1 MGTKRRSTR
10 VGVIGYGFIGANLVK
25 RIDSTDGLELAFVY
39 NRDPKRVAEL
49 PRELVADDLDDIA
62 HLRADIVVEAAHPEI
77 SRNHGVGILKNA
89 DYIPLSVTAL
99 ADQDVFDG
107 LRQTATDNGTRMLI
121 PHGALVGLDSL
132 LEWREHWRDVTV
144 TFRKHPNN
152 IDFSET
158 DWDPASITNATTV
171 YDGPAREIASLYPRN
186 VNTIISC
193 ALATVGI
200 DSLRAVLVADPLLDR
215 AIAEIDAFGH
225 DGSELHMSR
234 AQPAIGVSGTEMF
247 ESLCRSLVHASN
259 HYAAVDFL

>member
-1 MGTKRRSTR
+1 MKKIGI
-10 VGVIGYGFIGANLVK
+10 IGYGFIGSNLAR
-25 RIDSTDGLELAFVY
+25 RIDSMSGLKLAFVH
-39 NRDPKRVAEL
+39 NRDPKRLEQV
-49 PRELVADDLDDIA
+49 PRELIAESLDDVG
-62 HLRADIVVEAAHPEI
+62 RFSPDIIVEAAHPDI
-77 SRNHGVGILKNA
+77 SREHGAGILSVA

-99 ADQDVFDG
+99 ADQVLFDTLQEASSRSG
-107 LRQTATDNGTRMLI
+107 NRLLI

-132 LEWREHWRDVTV
+132 LEWRDHWSDVTV

-200 DSLRAVLVADPLLDR
+200 DSLRAVLVADPSLDR

-259 HYAAVDFL
+259 HYDAVDFL